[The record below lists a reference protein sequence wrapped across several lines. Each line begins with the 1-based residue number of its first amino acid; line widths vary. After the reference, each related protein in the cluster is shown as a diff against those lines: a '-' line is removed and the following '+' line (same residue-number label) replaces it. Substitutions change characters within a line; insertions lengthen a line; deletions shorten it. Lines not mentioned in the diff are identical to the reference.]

1 MQTIQNFI
9 HLFDLSILDI
19 IDFILVWY
27 IFYQVLKIFRGTRAP
42 YMLLAITIFA
52 FIAIIA
58 QILNLSALNWIIDA
72 FKTVGLVA
80 LVIVFQPEIRRA
92 LTSLGQSRLYR
103 LITRAPEIPLEEIVD
118 AVYWLRDM
126 GFGAL
131 IVIQNRMGLQEFVEE
146 GVELDALVSALLIE
160 TIFYDDNPLHDGA
173 IIIRENRILS
183 AGVRLPRSSHLPDPL
198 LGLRHEAAVGIT
210 EQTDA
215 IAIVVSE
222 ERQTVRYAFRG
233 QLSAPLEKEEL
244 LRRIEEILY
253 GKQ

>member
-1 MQTIQNFI
+1 MQMLHN
-9 HLFDLSILDI
+9 LLNLLDLSLLDI
-19 IDFILVWY
+19 IDFLLVWY
-27 IFYQVLKIFRGTRAP
+27 IFYQVLRIFRGTRAP

-52 FIAIIA
+52 LIAIIA

-92 LTSLGQSRLYR
+92 LASLGQSRIYR
-103 LITRAPEIPLEEIVD
+103 MITKAPEIPLEEIVD
-118 AVYWLRDM
+118 AVYWLKDM
-126 GFGAL
+126 GYGAL
-131 IVIQNRMGLQEFVEE
+131 VVIQNRMGLQEFVEE
-146 GVELDALVSALLIE
+146 GVEIDAVVSALLIE

-173 IIIRENRILS
+173 IIIREDRILS

-222 ERQTVRYAFRG
+222 ERQTVRYAFKG
-233 QLSAPLEKEEL
+233 QLSAPLDKEEL
-244 LRRIEEILY
+244 LSRIEEILY
-253 GKQ
+253 GKE